1 MHSCTKYLG
10 GHSDVVGGAV
20 LTSNPELAER
30 LGVRVRDVV
39 DDLEHIRRSL
49 GDRELLVEPA
59 VCLKCNY
66 TFDDRRRLTRPSRCP
81 SCRKERITWPVL
93 RIE

>member
-1 MHSCTKYLG
+1 MP
-10 GHSDVVGGAV
+10 
-20 LTSNPELAER
+20 LTRRQELIAQLENGPATLRELAER
-30 LGVRVRDVV
+30 LGLRVRDVV

-49 GDRELLVEPA
+49 GDRKLRVDPA

-66 TFDDRRRLTRPSRCP
+66 AFEDRRRLTRPSRCP
-81 SCRKERITWPVL
+81 NCRKERITWPVL

>member
-1 MHSCTKYLG
+1 MS
-10 GHSDVVGGAV
+10 
-20 LTSNPELAER
+20 LTRRQELIAHLENGPATLRELAER
-30 LGVRVRDVV
+30 MGLRVRDVV

-49 GDRELLVEPA
+49 GDRELLVDPA

-66 TFDDRRRLTRPSRCP
+66 AFEDRQRLTRPSRCP
-81 SCRKERITWPVL
+81 QCRKERITWPVL